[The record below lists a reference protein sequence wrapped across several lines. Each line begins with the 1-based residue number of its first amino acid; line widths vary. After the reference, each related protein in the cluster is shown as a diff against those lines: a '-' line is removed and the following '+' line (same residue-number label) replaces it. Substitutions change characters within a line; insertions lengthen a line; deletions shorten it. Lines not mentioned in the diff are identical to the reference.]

1 MMVISLKIRK
11 ITILKLYDLLSTL
24 ISLLSTYYFTRLDS
38 KAWVIGIFATFLN
51 GWLYWEKGIYADMF
65 LQLFYLMSL
74 IYGWYQWTTV
84 ETPKTNTIKFLS
96 LKNTIALGFGIGCLY
111 FFILWLLRNYSSSSS
126 VAQIDAL
133 TTSLSIVAQCL
144 ICYKVITTWI
154 IWFIADTLY
163 AGLYFSKNLPSHA
176 LLAIFYAG
184 LAIRGYL
191 HWRQEYTLSSNFTH
205 LPEAS
210 NPPRDV
216 PMV

>member
-1 MMVISLKIRK
+1 MKF
-11 ITILKLYDLLSTL
+11 YDLLTTL
-24 ISLLSTYYFTRLDS
+24 VSLLSTYYFTRLNL
-38 KAWVIGIFATFLN
+38 KAWTIGIFATFLN
-51 GWLYWEKGIYADMF
+51 GWLYWEKEIYADMF
-65 LQLFYLMSL
+65 LQLFYLITL
-74 IYGWYQWTTV
+74 LYGWYQWTTV
-84 ETPKTNTIKFLS
+84 NTLKTNTIKFLS
-96 LKNTIALGFGIGCLY
+96 FKKTIALGFGIGCLY
-111 FFILWLLRNYSSSSS
+111 FFILWFLRHYTSSS

-144 ICYKVITTWI
+144 ICYKVITTWV

-191 HWRQEYTLSSNFTH
+191 HWRKEHTLSSSFTH
-205 LPEAS
+205 FPEAS

-216 PMV
+216 SMV